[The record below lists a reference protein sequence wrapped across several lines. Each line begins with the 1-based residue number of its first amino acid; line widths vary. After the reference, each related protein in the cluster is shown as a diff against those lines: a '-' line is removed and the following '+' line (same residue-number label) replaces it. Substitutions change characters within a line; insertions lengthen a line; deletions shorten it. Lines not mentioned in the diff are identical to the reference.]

1 MDYYILFNLN
11 QRIRPSYYSYVRMKP
26 GVDTKTIYFQP
37 NKISE

>member
-11 QRIRPSYYSYVRMKP
+11 QWISPSSYSYVRIKSRA
-26 GVDTKTIYFQP
+26 DTKIIYFQP